1 MPNWQKQNDEEEK
14 EDWLVTYA
22 DAITLLMAF
31 FVMLVSFSK
40 VDIPMYEQVAA
51 GIRNEIGKHD
61 EVPVTKVM
69 ALELQDVIY
78 NMEADQVAKVST
90 DDKGVV
96 LEMAS
101 SAFYKAGSAD
111 IREEAF
117 PVLEKIAGA
126 LNEPRFRNYT
136 IEIEGHTDDDPISSL
151 RYPSNWEL
159 SAGRASGVVRFF
171 GDEGIDMTRMKAVG
185 LADTQ
190 PKVPNR
196 TPEGN
201 PIPENMAQN
210 RRVVV
215 RVSPMSLEQQR
226 QRQVGFEELLEESK
240 RSGGV
245 VSTPM
250 NAPQGPMGLPNPDPE
265 VRAREEQTLPP
276 ELRQQ

>member
-1 MPNWQKQNDEEEK
+1 M
-14 EDWLVTYA
+14 
-22 DAITLLMAF
+22 I
-31 FVMLVSFSK
+31 
-40 VDIPMYEQVAA
+40 
-51 GIRNEIGKHD
+51 
-61 EVPVTKVM
+61 EVEN
-69 ALELQDVIY
+69 LSI
-78 NMEADQVAKVST
+78 
-90 DDKGVV
+90 
-96 LEMAS
+96 
-101 SAFYKAGSAD
+101 KAGDFRLEGISFEIPAGGYGVLMGRTGCGKTTILEAICGLKEVTGGT
-111 IREEAF
+111 IR
-117 PVLEKIAGA
+117 L
-126 LNEPRFRNYT
+126 
-136 IEIEGHTDDDPISSL
+136 D
-151 RYPSNWEL
+151 
-159 SAGRASGVVRFF
+159 
-171 GDEGIDMTRMKAVG
+171 GIDMTRMKAVG